1 MEKTV
6 KTISSTVTKTNEELK
21 QLVKEQYSLLALNS
35 DSLKNACC
43 CGTKPNAASKKVF
56 TIMSED
62 YSSLRGY
69 EPDADLGVGCGIPTQ
84 YANIKKGDIVVDLG
98 SGAGNDCFIAR
109 NEVGDNGKVI
119 GLDFSPEMVTK
130 ARSNN
135 AKRGYTNVEFIEA
148 DIENMPLE
156 DNTIDVVVS
165 NCVLNLLPQKDKI
178 FKEIYRVLK
187 TGGHFCVSD
196 VVLNGTFP
204 KEFINNAAL
213 YAGCIASAIQRDEY
227 LQEIKNANFES
238 VTVQQTK
245 TIEIPDNVL
254 YDHLDESTIQKY
266 KAGNLGVYSITV
278 TGIKR
283 Y

>member
-109 NEVGDNGKVI
+109 NEVGNYGKVI

-130 ARSNN
+130 ARFNN

-238 VTVQQTK
+238 ITVQQTK

>member
-130 ARSNN
+130 ARFNN

>member
-62 YSSLRGY
+62 YSSLQGY

-135 AKRGYTNVEFIEA
+135 AKRGYANVEFMEA

-165 NCVLNLLPQKDKI
+165 NCVLNLLPQKNKI

-227 LQEIKNANFES
+227 LQEIKKANFES
-238 VTVQQTK
+238 ITVQQTK